1 MKALWS
7 ILAVLALP
15 IGASA
20 ISQAVAQ
27 PLPGLTAAE
36 NAAWFA
42 GMEAFHRAWTE
53 KEGLGPYFNQQAC
66 ANCHLMHKAGGG
78 YAPSHVLLY
87 GNRRGRR
94 AAVLH
99 ERALPGVSPER
110 LPDWARTFEMRKVP
124 QLFGLGLV
132 EAIPDED
139 LRRIAEQNG
148 GRVISGPGGR
158 VNRFGAQNQATGL
171 REIVVA
177 CRARVSSPAVAP
189 RKEGRGTAAC
199 AAGRSCHL
207 FAEARRE
214 LPARRYGPCRE
225 R

>member
-42 GMEAFHRAWTE
+42 GMEAFHRVWTKE
-53 KEGLGPYFNQQAC
+53 EGLGPYFNKPAC
-66 ANCHLMHKAGGG
+66 GHCHLMHKAGGS

-110 LPDWARTFEMRKVP
+110 LPDWARAFEMRRVP
-124 QLFGLGLV
+124 QMFGLGLV

-148 GRVISGPGGR
+148 GRVVRGPGRR
-158 VNRFGAQNQATGL
+158 VNRFGWQNQATGL
-171 REIVVA
+171 REMVVA
-177 CRARVSSPAVAP
+177 AMSSEHGIELDEVDVAALDQIENFLLLLG
-189 RKEGRGTAAC
+189 K
-199 AAGRSCHL
+199 
-207 FAEARRE
+207 
-214 LPARRYGPCRE
+214 
-225 R
+225 